1 MSKAE
6 ILGKIAFIN
15 HEKKYA
21 MIEYEQNG
29 KKKTVK
35 GSIDEK
41 FQKEQK
47 EKKLIKKTHH
57 FVMGDVVS
65 FNLKVTERGDKMMAS
80 GIEFLYN
87 NALDVLINKAAVSN
101 KFNGYLKA
109 IDDKYFVKE
118 MDSYLFFPVAISPW
132 QLLPEEDELNE
143 PVSFSLEN
151 MEKKDKIH
159 ASLTNNTYIP
169 EFNKAIKL
177 FKSKTPVKAEV
188 YNVTSHGIYLNVI
201 EDKIRAKISLDK
213 KTALTDQLAGIKSG
227 DHLDVLI
234 TYMSKSK
241 IVVEPVAA
249 S

>member
-1 MSKAE
+1 V
-6 ILGKIAFIN
+6 N
-15 HEKKYA
+15 
-21 MIEYEQNG
+21 
-29 KKKTVK
+29 
-35 GSIDEK
+35 
-41 FQKEQK
+41 
-47 EKKLIKKTHH
+47 
-57 FVMGDVVS
+57 
-65 FNLKVTERGDKMMAS
+65 
-80 GIEFLYN
+80 
-87 NALDVLINKAAVSN
+87 N

-132 QLLPEEDELNE
+132 QVLPEEAELNE

-151 MEKKDKIH
+151 IEKKDKIF

-177 FKSKTPVKAEV
+177 FKGKTPVKAEV
-188 YNVTSHGIYLNVI
+188 YNVTAHGIYLNII

-213 KTALTDQLAGIKSG
+213 KTAFTDQLSTLKTG

-234 TYMSKSK
+234 THMSKSK

>member
-1 MSKAE
+1 MSKTE

-29 KKKTVK
+29 KTKTVK
-35 GSIDEK
+35 GNIDEK
-41 FQKEQK
+41 LQKEQK

-65 FNLKVTERGDKMMAS
+65 FNLKVTDRGDKMMAS

-118 MDSYLFFPVAISPW
+118 MDSYLFFPVTISPW

-151 MEKKDKIH
+151 LEKKDKIY

-188 YNVTSHGIYLNVI
+188 YNVTPHGVYLNVI
-201 EDKIRAKISLDK
+201 EDKIKAKISLDK
-213 KTALTDQLAGIKSG
+213 KTATTDQLAGIKTG

-234 TYMSKSK
+234 TYMSKNK